1 VVALLAAHLLVAR
14 PLVLLVVVLW
24 EVVLVLVTSILDPI
38 QLLLSQILRHNIIQ
52 SYKNVSDLL
61 LVVVLLV
68 VVLSEVLPLSLK
80 LIAYNDLARM
90 DGSAGNVT

>member
-1 VVALLAAHLLVAR
+1 
-14 PLVLLVVVLW
+14 VLLVVVLW